1 MEASNGNNG
10 IFLSQKNE
18 HNLYKYSD
26 IDLIAYIKEQN
37 AENYKRKDPQ
47 SKKNNQFLEEIA
59 LLLQNKL
66 NHNISLHQKGFQIYK
81 QKLLADKSFIQN
93 SLKKELRELTINELI
108 EKLTNLKNNSS
119 PQKPKEYFNIGQK
132 LNNTGNKNNNSQNSN
147 PALDNILFGSNIHNN
162 NNNIKNNPFSINNY
176 IGIDNNK
183 NNENNINNNYEN
195 RKENKNIRIKLI
207 HGLNVKEVYH
217 SPSPQ
222 IVHKIPL
229 NIIKEN
235 ENANN
240 KINFNEE
247 Q

>member
-1 MEASNGNNG
+1 MESSNGNNAN
-10 IFLSQKNE
+10 FLSQKNE

-26 IDLIAYIKEQN
+26 IDLVAYIKEQN
-37 AENYKRKDPQ
+37 AENYKRTDPQ

-93 SLKKELRELTINELI
+93 SLKKELRGLTINELI
-108 EKLTNLKNNSS
+108 EKLTNIKNNSS
-119 PQKPKEYFNIGQK
+119 PQKPNEYFNIGQN
-132 LNNTGNKNNNSQNSN
+132 LNNTGNKNNNNQNTN
-147 PALDNILFGSNIHNN
+147 PALNNILFESNINSN
-162 NNNIKNNPFSINNY
+162 GDSNPFSINNFVG
-176 IGIDNNK
+176 IGNNI

-195 RKENKNIRIKLI
+195 KKENKNSRIKLI

-217 SPSPQ
+217 SPSPL
-222 IVHKIPL
+222 IVHKVPS

-235 ENANN
+235 ENVNN
-240 KINFNEE
+240 VINFDED
-247 Q
+247 QKI